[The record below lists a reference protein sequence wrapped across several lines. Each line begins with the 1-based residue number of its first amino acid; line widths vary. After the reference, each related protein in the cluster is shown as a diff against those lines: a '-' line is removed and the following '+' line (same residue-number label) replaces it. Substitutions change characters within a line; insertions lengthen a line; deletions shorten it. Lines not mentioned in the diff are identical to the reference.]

1 MNGYTPAMFIKLT
14 RSGGHTYAQLVESFR
29 DEHSKP
35 RQRTVATLGRV
46 DETNGQVDSLLSG
59 LLRAK
64 GRSPSEAAAPQVRFE
79 SALAL
84 GDVWALD
91 QLWHELGFD
100 GLSAVFRRARFTTP
114 VEHALRVMVFNRLCD
129 PDSKLGVLRWLQ
141 TVSMPGMDAGALTH
155 QQLLR
160 SMDALMDHQDAV
172 DDCVARLLRPLIDE
186 DLSVVF
192 YDLTTIRAQGL
203 SEQEGDVRHFGL
215 SKEGLVARQ
224 FMLGVVQT
232 ADGMPIYHEV
242 FAGNTAEAPTL
253 EPTLHKVMK
262 RYPHIRRLVVV
273 ADRGLLSLDN
283 IEALSKL
290 RLPQEV
296 GDRVGDRAGDQ
307 SGDRALEFILAVPGR
322 RYGEF
327 VDILE
332 PINAQ
337 AKSLAKEGC
346 EATDTGTG
354 DLITELQWQGL
365 RLVVAH
371 NPQQAAEQTSQ
382 RQSRIDQLQQRAQQL
397 VGKLDSQDA
406 GKVYR
411 GRKLSDAGVT
421 ARFFH
426 EVSEAHLSRIIKVD
440 LQATLFTYDIDQ
452 AALARA
458 QAMDGKLL
466 LVTNVADLTPDEVVR
481 RYKALA
487 DIERG
492 FRVLKSEIEI
502 APVFHR
508 LPQRIKAHASICM
521 LALILYRVMRQR
533 LKMSGSDLS
542 PEAALADLRRIQH
555 HRMSINNAA
564 PIEGVS
570 SIAQRQKDVLAALK
584 IKKPLQDTQLSLL

>member
-1 MNGYTPAMFIKLT
+1 MFIKLT

-29 DEHSKP
+29 DEHGKP
-35 RQRTVATLGRV
+35 RQRTLATIGRV
-46 DETNGQVDSLLSG
+46 DETDGQVDTLLGG

-64 GRSPSEAAAPQVRFE
+64 GRSLGETSAPQVRFE

-84 GDVWALD
+84 GDIWALD

-100 GLSAVFRRARFTTP
+100 GLSAVFRRARFTNP
-114 VEHALRVMVFNRLCD
+114 IEHALRVMVFNRLCD

-141 TVSMPGMDAGALTH
+141 TVRMPGIDAEALTH
-155 QQLLR
+155 QQLLH
-160 SMDALMDHQDAV
+160 SMDALMDNQDAV
-172 DDCVARLLRPLIDE
+172 DDCVSGLLRPLIDE

-203 SEQEGDVRHFGL
+203 SEQEGDVRHFGM
-215 SKEGLVARQ
+215 SKEGMVARQ

-253 EPTLHKVMK
+253 EPTLKKVMA

-290 RLPQEV
+290 RLS
-296 GDRVGDRAGDQ
+296 GYTDHADQ
-307 SGDRALEFILAVPGR
+307 RGEPADRALEFILAVPGR

-327 VDILE
+327 TDILK
-332 PINAQ
+332 PIHARAETLQ
-337 AKSLAKEGC
+337 K
-346 EATDTGTG
+346 EATEEPVQEVID
-354 DLITELQWQGL
+354 EVQWQGL

-371 NPQQAAEQTSQ
+371 SPQQALEQTAK
-382 RQSRIDQLQQRAQQL
+382 RQARIDQLRQRADQL

-406 GKVYR
+406 GKVQR

-421 ARFFH
+421 ARFFN
-426 EVSEAHLSRIIKVD
+426 EVSDAHLKHIIKVD
-440 LQATLFTYDIDQ
+440 LQADLFTYDIDQ

-458 QAMDGKLL
+458 RMMDGKLL
-466 LVTNVADLTPDEVVR
+466 LVTNVTDLTSQEVVR
-481 RYKALA
+481 RYKSLA

-508 LPQRIKAHASICM
+508 LPDRIKAHASICM

-533 LKMSGSDLS
+533 LRMSGSDLS

-555 HRMSINNAA
+555 HRVSINNAA
-564 PIEGVS
+564 PVEGIS
-570 SIAQRQKDVLAALK
+570 TIAQHQSDVLAALR
-584 IKKPLQDTQLSLL
+584 ITKPTHDTKHAQK